1 MPNVEGIV
9 FMWARTYNE
18 IFKSALVYIKR
29 FVWYNVCDSQSAF
42 NFLRRLHYH
51 TSCSYQVDKSCSYRV
66 FSPQELKQND
76 SRTSCSSSNCCTNFR
91 ETTRKREKKKSLCET
106 CLNPLSANPTKWSN
120 TLKQFVAKLVTNC
133 LSMFDHFVGLALK
146 GLKEEK
152 TLKKKLCLQKCC

>member
-1 MPNVEGIV
+1 
-9 FMWARTYNE
+9 MWTRTYNE

-51 TSCSYQVDKSCSYRV
+51 ASCSYQVDKSCSYRV
-66 FSPQELKQND
+66 FSPQEFKQND

-106 CLNPLSANPTKWSN
+106 LPQPFERQSHKMVKHTQTIRRQIGNELLEYVWPFCGIGA
-120 TLKQFVAKLVTNC
+120 
-133 LSMFDHFVGLALK
+133 
-146 GLKEEK
+146 
-152 TLKKKLCLQKCC
+152 